1 MAIRVVYLGKLSD
14 VAGTSQSELTP
25 RSGELDW
32 AALVEILR
40 NQVNAEISDAA
51 NGERT
56 LVAVNGKVLGDKTA
70 LVVND
75 GDEIALLLPVSG
87 G

>member
-75 GDEIALLLPVSG
+75 GDEIALLPPVSG

>member
-14 VAGTSQSELTP
+14 VAGASQTELSSN
-25 RSGELDW
+25 RRELDW
-32 AALVEILR
+32 AALLDVLR
-40 NQVNAEISDAA
+40 EQVNAEISEAA

-56 LVAVNGKVLGDKTA
+56 LVAVNGKVLADKTA
-70 LVVND
+70 LAVKD
-75 GDEIALLLPVSG
+75 GDEIALLPPVSG